1 MACRSFCKE
10 KVGLRN
16 IQLIGKL
23 SFIKYSQMMGR
34 GGGGGQEV
42 SVLTFYS
49 DNMGSN
55 PAEVLSV
62 YSASCLKRTTKKIR
76 KVAGNGPL

>member
-1 MACRSFCKE
+1 
-10 KVGLRN
+10 
-16 IQLIGKL
+16 
-23 SFIKYSQMMGR
+23 MMGR
-34 GGGGGQEV
+34 GGGGGGGQEV

>member
-23 SFIKYSQMMGR
+23 SFIKYSQMIGR
-34 GGGGGQEV
+34 GGGVGQEV

-55 PAEVLSV
+55 PAEV
-62 YSASCLKRTTKKIR
+62 
-76 KVAGNGPL
+76 

>member
-23 SFIKYSQMMGR
+23 SFIKYFQMMGR
-34 GGGGGQEV
+34 GGGGQEV